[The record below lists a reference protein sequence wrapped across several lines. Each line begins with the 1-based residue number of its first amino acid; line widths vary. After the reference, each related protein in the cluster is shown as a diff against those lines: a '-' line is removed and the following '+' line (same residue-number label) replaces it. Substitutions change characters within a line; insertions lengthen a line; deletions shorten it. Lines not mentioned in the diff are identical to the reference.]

1 MGNAQSQKVHAVV
14 SRVLADPDY
23 AAEIKAHA
31 LAAVKG
37 GASSEAFRTYFERF
51 AATPGALASLDTPNP
66 ATCACG
72 STTYLT
78 VSSLVTPVPTC
89 CNTTTTTTTT
99 GAYFA

>member
-1 MGNAQSQKVHAVV
+1 MATEQSRKVHAVV
-14 SRVLADPDY
+14 SRVLADPEY

-37 GASSEAFRTYFERF
+37 GAASEAFRTYFERF
-51 AATPGALASLDTPNP
+51 AATPGGLASLSTPDA
-66 ATCACG
+66 ATCACK

-78 VSSLVTPVPTC
+78 VSSLVTPVPMC

-99 GAYFA
+99 GGFFA

>member
-1 MGNAQSQKVHAVV
+1 VNEQSQRVHEVV

-23 AAEIKAHA
+23 AAEVKAHA

-37 GASSEAFRTYFERF
+37 GAASEAFRSYFDRF
-51 AATPGALASLDTPNP
+51 AATPGALASLAEPNA
-66 ATCACG
+66 ATCACQ